1 MPLDLTKRHRDALRK
16 LASECTLDKVRFF
29 DRAQLGP
36 NIGPGTMADLE
47 RWGLAAPGAQPITGK
62 TGYRITPAGEQIA
75 RQEAAP
81 KTAPATLQLRRL
93 DDLPNNLRKPK

>member
-16 LASECTLDKVRFF
+16 LASECALDKVRFIGL
-29 DRAQLGP
+29 AQLGP

-47 RWGLAAPGAQPITGK
+47 RWGLALPGALPITGK

-75 RQEAAP
+75 RQAAAA
-81 KTAPATLQLRRL
+81 KSAPVSRQLRRL
-93 DDLPNNLRKPK
+93 EDLPPPSRA